1 MEKIRDYNPW
11 HCPNCNY
18 RYKNPEK
25 EMKKIVGTGIDNR
38 LITKGDG
45 IFKEEYRCIKC
56 EAHFLVKVET
66 KLNWN
71 KTEMRTG

>member
-1 MEKIRDYNPW
+1 MDITERIKNYKPW
-11 HCPNCNY
+11 TCPNCNK

-25 EMKKIVGTGIDNR
+25 EMELIGTVYDRIKRKITD
-38 LITKGDG
+38 
-45 IFKEEYRCIKC
+45 EYRCVKC

-71 KTEMRTG
+71 ETEMRTG